1 MARSP
6 TAPTPRK
13 STSTQSERTAKR
25 LVRQQKALEKEML
38 IDMGVK
44 ITPNGGKMVKLGDL
58 LKIKPLT
65 DTQENFFKAWYDAPE
80 DNCAFVLNGVAGV
93 GKTFL
98 SLYVALE
105 EILNPETTFDKI
117 VILRGTK
124 QVSDLG
130 FLKGDLTEKVSPFTL
145 PYVQACSDLTRNKHA
160 YEKLVEAGKIEF
172 MCTSFLRGLN
182 FENSI
187 VYVDEASSLTWHEL
201 NTICTRISKN
211 TKLIVSGSKT
221 QNDLIY
227 SRNEKSGYSEFLA
240 VSNKMPEFRRFDF
253 TSDDIV
259 RSGFTKSWV
268 VACEQ
273 LGID

>member
-1 MARSP
+1 MAR
-6 TAPTPRK
+6 APVTPRK
-13 STSTQSERTAKR
+13 TTSTQAERTQKR
-25 LVRQQKALEKEML
+25 LLRQQKALDKEML
-38 IDMGVK
+38 ADMNVK
-44 ITPNGGKMVKLGDL
+44 IAVNGGKMPKLGDL
-58 LKIKPLT
+58 IKISPMT
-65 DTQENFFKAWYDAPE
+65 DTQEDFFSAWYDAPE
-80 DNCAFVLNGVAGV
+80 DNIAFILNGVPGV

-98 SLYVALE
+98 AMYVALE
-105 EILNPETTFDKI
+105 EILNPDSEFEKI
-117 VILRGTK
+117 IILRGTK

-160 YEKLVEAGKIEF
+160 YEKLCETGKIEF

-182 FENSI
+182 FENAI
-187 VYVDEASSLTWHEL
+187 VYVDEASSLTWHEI

-211 TKLIVSGSKT
+211 TKLIISGSKT

-240 VSNKMPEFRRFDF
+240 VSNRMNEFRRFDF
-253 TSDDIV
+253 TSDDIC

-268 VACEQ
+268 VACEA